1 MVSLKIFILIPSPIS
16 LHMPFQS
23 IRLFILHIS
32 SACMPVWSYVPS
44 VISLLCYMPVQ
55 SHVFLYIC
63 LFWHMPAQS
72 HIPSAI
78 SLFHPHAYSVIC
90 LSCTYVSFVHTPLL
104 PHACSVTCPFSP
116 HAWFKTYWLWIA
128 DVNLHMKI
136 PWHRFRWLC
145 AIVLCNLYYII
156 CVV

>member
-63 LFWHMPAQS
+63 LFC
-72 HIPSAI
+72 
-78 SLFHPHAYSVIC
+78 PHACSVIC
-90 LSCTYVSFVHTPLL
+90 LSCTYVS
-104 PHACSVTCPFSP
+104 SVTCPPAHMSLSFTCLFSHMSFLYICLFRP
-116 HAWFKTYWLWIA
+116 HASSATCL
-128 DVNLHMKI
+128 LSHMSLQPTCLVQNI
-136 PWHRFRWLC
+136 LALDRRRQLAYENPLTPF
-145 AIVLCNLYYII
+145 
-156 CVV
+156 

>member
-63 LFWHMPAQS
+63 LF
-72 HIPSAI
+72 
-78 SLFHPHAYSVIC
+78 C
-90 LSCTYVSFVHTPLL
+90 
-104 PHACSVTCPFSP
+104 PHACPVTYSFSHISLPSTCLFSHMSFLHICLFRP
-116 HAWFKTYWLWIA
+116 HASSATCL
-128 DVNLHMKI
+128 LSHMSLQPTCLVQNI
-136 PWHRFRWLC
+136 LALDRRRQLAYENPLTPF
-145 AIVLCNLYYII
+145 
-156 CVV
+156 